1 MKSMLESTLCAYI
14 PSFCRVLGT
23 CNTVT
28 ITIKSRKIAKLQTTM
43 FINKLIIYCNSVICN
58 FELYQY
64 MYKSLILNQRNIFDL
79 IHGMTVIFSD
89 DDFTTTA
96 HSEAA
101 YLAWI
106 RALC

>member
-1 MKSMLESTLCAYI
+1 MTGFWE
-14 PSFCRVLGT
+14 
-23 CNTVT
+23 
-28 ITIKSRKIAKLQTTM
+28 IAAH
-43 FINKLIIYCNSVICN
+43 SVGHLFLLSLVCTFQLN
-58 FELYQY
+58 QY
-64 MYKSLILNQRNIFDL
+64 MYTSLKLNQRNIFVL
-79 IHGMTVIFSD
+79 MPGMTVIFSD

>member
-1 MKSMLESTLCAYI
+1 
-14 PSFCRVLGT
+14 
-23 CNTVT
+23 
-28 ITIKSRKIAKLQTTM
+28 
-43 FINKLIIYCNSVICN
+43 
-58 FELYQY
+58 
-64 MYKSLILNQRNIFDL
+64 MYKSLKLNQRNIFDL
-79 IHGMTVIFSD
+79 IPGMTVIFSD

>member
-1 MKSMLESTLCAYI
+1 MYTSLNL
-14 PSFCRVLGT
+14 
-23 CNTVT
+23 
-28 ITIKSRKIAKLQTTM
+28 
-43 FINKLIIYCNSVICN
+43 NKC
-58 FELYQY
+58 
-64 MYKSLILNQRNIFDL
+64 NIFDL
-79 IHGMTVIFSD
+79 IPGMTVIFTD